1 MRQFRYFIEIVDA
14 GGFTR
19 AAERLCIAQS
29 ALSRQIKDL
38 EETLEV
44 QLLRRGSGPLELTP
58 AGRRFEQGARQL
70 LDLAA
75 ATIGASRQVARGEQ
89 GVLRLVHSSSVPLGG
104 VLMARIER
112 YLAGNPGISLDIS
125 QLTSEHQGADIAE
138 GRADVGL
145 LRLPVHRKF
154 PGVSVTEL
162 FSEPLVLA
170 APAAHRLARRTE
182 VDVEALREEAFV
194 STAFWQRGGL
204 SYRVADLC
212 QQHGFVPK
220 AARATSRK
228 TTLLSLV
235 EAGFG
240 VAIVPAG
247 MAAIA
252 PAGVSFVALAGADS
266 VSSVAVVHRAQAGPP
281 VDGLIAALR
290 GECALLTAAASRP
303 A

>member
-1 MRQFRYFIEIVDA
+1 MVSMRQFKYFVEIVDA
-14 GGFTR
+14 GGYTR

-38 EETLEV
+38 EALLEV
-44 QLLRRGSGPLELTP
+44 QLLRRGAGPLELTP

-75 ATIGASRQVARGEQ
+75 VTIGESRQVARGEQ
-89 GVLRLVHSSSVPLGG
+89 GLIRLVHSSSVPLGG
-104 VLMARIER
+104 VLMARIDA
-112 YLAGNPGISLDIS
+112 YLRDHPGVSLDIS

-154 PGVSVTEL
+154 PGVSVTHL
-162 FSEPLVLA
+162 FSEPLMLA
-170 APAAHRLARRTE
+170 APAGHRLAQREAVSVTE
-182 VDVEALREEAFV
+182 LREEAFV

-235 EAGFG
+235 GAGFG
-240 VAIVPAG
+240 IAIVPAG
-247 MAAIA
+247 MAAIC
-252 PAGVSFVALAGADS
+252 PAGVRLVALAGGDS
-266 VSSVAVVHRAQAGPP
+266 VSSVAMVHREQPGLPAAGL
-281 VDGLIAALR
+281 VAALL
-290 GECALLTAAASRP
+290 A
-303 A
+303 